1 MDRASS
7 VKRLTATFFRNGA
20 NAPVREWLLSLDKDE
35 RAIIGKDIQTVEFGW
50 PTGMPTCRPLGD
62 RLYEVRS
69 SLKNRIARVLFLI
82 EDGRMVL
89 LHGFI
94 KKDQKIPDEDLS
106 IARDRMRQVFR
117 ERRLVAFPRR

>member
-1 MDRASS
+1 M
-7 VKRLTATFFRNGA
+7 KRLTATFFRNGA